1 MLVSSETKPT
11 TPSRS
16 LPLDVYVSFVDSLF
30 GDSRSLYVGSIGACV
45 TSLIAAWR
53 TSSIALLM
61 CAVAIGAAG
70 VGRAV
75 LMHAYARARRAL
87 EPLRRDIRKWEIA
100 YVYGASAHV
109 ALIGVFCLLSFALTD
124 DPFVHLLSFAALIAY
139 LIGAAG
145 RNFSSSLLVNSQI
158 VCSAAPM
165 TIAMTISPPIY
176 SVITIFVLLP
186 FFISLATI
194 AKRLRGIL
202 FDAVVRAHDLDILA
216 KRFDTALNNMPHG
229 LAMFDAKGRLAVSN
243 ARLADLLRLDP
254 DAVLRG
260 IEVDDLIDDC
270 ARRGVFPAAQT
281 AALST
286 AFHRRITGLIVDDL
300 LIDTQSERTLALKF
314 QGMDSG
320 GSVVVVEDVTERKSA
335 EARISHLA
343 RFDSLTGMPN
353 RTMFRDQVEARLR
366 DGNNSAVMFIDLDH
380 FKQVNDTLGHSRGDK
395 LLCEVARRL
404 LSVVGEN
411 DVAARFG
418 ADEFVLLHP
427 LDQGERDVTLVAKNI
442 IDVLSLPYRI
452 EGHDVLVGASI
463 GVALAPTDGTDVDQL
478 LKNSDMALYR
488 AKTEGRG
495 TWRFFEPAMDV
506 QARARR
512 EIEFDLRNALPRN
525 EFELFFQ
532 PIFNLEARKYTV
544 CEALIRW
551 RHPER
556 GMISPAEFVP
566 IAEEMGLI
574 VDIGSW
580 VLHEACRQCAQWP
593 ADVRV
598 AVNISPLQFRRGGIV
613 ATVVEALSAAGL
625 PSHRL
630 EIEITESVLLQNLQF
645 TRIALYQLR
654 ELGVRISLDDF
665 GTGYSSLSYLHTL
678 PLQKVKI
685 DRSFLQGLGASDRT
699 LILLNG
705 VARLSAEL
713 GMDVVVEGIET
724 EEQYQ
729 LVAADG
735 NVDEI
740 QGYFFSR
747 PVPHTEVMPLLSRVV
762 AQVA

>member
-1 MLVSSETKPT
+1 MLESSETKST

-16 LPLDVYVSFVDSLF
+16 LPLDVYVSFVDALF

-53 TSSIALLM
+53 TNSPALLT
-61 CAVAIGAAG
+61 CALAIGAAG
-70 VGRAV
+70 VARAV
-75 LMHAYARARRAL
+75 LMHAYAQARKGP
-87 EPLRRDIRKWEIA
+87 EPLRHDIKKWEVA

-109 ALIGVFCLLSFALTD
+109 ALIGLFCLLSFALTD
-124 DPFVHLLSFAALIAY
+124 DAFVHLLSFAALIAY

-145 RNFSSSLLVNSQI
+145 RNFSSPLLVNSQI
-158 VCSAAPM
+158 ACSAVPM
-165 TIAMTISPPIY
+165 TIAMTISGPIY
-176 SVITIFVLLP
+176 WVITVFILLP
-186 FFISLATI
+186 FFLSVATI

-229 LAMFDAKGRLAVSN
+229 LAMFDADGRLAVSN
-243 ARLADLLRLDP
+243 ARLIELLRLDP
-254 DAVLRG
+254 EIGRRG
-260 IEVDDLIDDC
+260 ANVDDIVAEC
-270 ARRGVFPAAQT
+270 ALRGVFPAAQT
-281 AALST
+281 ATLSM
-286 AFHRRITGLIVDDL
+286 AFHRRLKGMLVDDL
-300 LIDTQSERTLALKF
+300 FIDTQTERTLALKF

-320 GSVVVVEDVTERKSA
+320 GSVVVVEDVTERRNA

-343 RFDSLTGMPN
+343 RYDALTGMPN
-353 RTMFRDQVEARLR
+353 RTMFRDQIEARLR
-366 DGNNSAVMFIDLDH
+366 SGSKSAVMFIDLDH

-404 LSVVGEN
+404 QSVVGQ
-411 DVAARFG
+411 DDIAARFG
-418 ADEFVLLHP
+418 GDEFVLLHP
-427 LDQGERDVTLVAKNI
+427 LDEGERDVARVAKDI
-442 IDVLSLPYRI
+442 IEAVSQPYSI
-452 EGHDVLVGASI
+452 EGHDVLVGASV
-463 GVALAPTDGTDVDQL
+463 GVALAPADGADVDQL

-512 EIEFDLRNALPRN
+512 EIEFDLRNALARH
-525 EFELFFQ
+525 EFELFYQ
-532 PIFNLEARKYTV
+532 PIFSLKTRKYSV

-556 GMISPAEFVP
+556 GMVSPAEFVP

-574 VDIGSW
+574 VDIGAW
-580 VLHEACRQCAQWP
+580 VLQEACRQCAQWP
-593 ADVRV
+593 SDVRV

-613 ATVVEALSAAGL
+613 ATVMGALAAAGL
-625 PSHRL
+625 ASNRL

-678 PLQKVKI
+678 PLQKVKV
-685 DRSFLQGLGASDRT
+685 DRSFLQGLGASERT
-699 LILLNG
+699 LTLLNG

-713 GMDVVVEGIET
+713 GMQVVVEGIET

-740 QGYFFSR
+740 QGYYFSR
-747 PVPHTEVMPLLSRVV
+747 PVPHTEVLPLLSVAVARV
-762 AQVA
+762 A